1 MPLYIVAQNTHV
13 GVLIQLVTC
22 EQESTLGA
30 QIIQGGPEQPV
41 KFSRVPRNC
50 FQNHSGCYKISQA
63 RCQCLCVCIRVR
75 VCAYVCACAC
85 VSVCACV
92 CKYVCA
98 WLCVPVCVLM
108 CVCVC
113 V

>member
-85 VSVCACV
+85 VCVCACV
-92 CKYVCA
+92 CK
-98 WLCVPVCVLM
+98 
-108 CVCVC
+108 
-113 V
+113 